1 MGQHGGGK
9 MGMHK
14 HGVSG
19 RAGPSPRAKFMR
31 AREDNSARAK
41 GKRPKAKLSFSSPS
55 SAIRDFKPR

>member
-14 HGVSG
+14 HGTSARV
-19 RAGPSPRAKFMR
+19 GPSPRAKFMR
-31 AREDNSARAK
+31 ALEDNSDKAK

-55 SAIRDFKPR
+55 AAVRGFKPR